1 MIAELL
7 TCWRSPGVSITY
19 AIRRFYKCQCLLLYY
34 NTIILYFNRMLS
46 ITKLPCVG
54 DVLLLIR
61 IGG

>member
-7 TCWRSPGVSITY
+7 TCWRSPGVSIIDTISKLY
-19 AIRRFYKCQCLLLYY
+19 QCQCLLLYI
-34 NTIILYFNRMLS
+34 NTIILYFNRILS
-46 ITKLPCVG
+46 NTKLPCVG